1 MSPLRKLLQEESEHQ
16 WLSFAVFTVFV
27 IIGAVLID
35 WSSELSGVYSGST
48 LEVDGVVHDVAGDAI
63 LYENENGMNI
73 SVSDTDYR
81 YQLATCISQYEQITY
96 ACLGVESVIGFID
109 PGLECEQIWC
119 FQDIGENNTAT
130 DLSVNNGDLLII
142 LQNGVSNSIAAMKY
156 NSTEDPYKAELEG
169 VMHLQ
174 TITTTSDGW
183 LVGGSW
189 QAPTNWLGTNP
200 ASPPLYELVLAVTWD
215 GISSPDVEIIYIGGE
230 GEIHGIYDTDNGY
243 IATGT
248 AETVR
253 IVGEEVSTLGI
264 NSYTSVMDKNK
275 NVWLFGGYGSK
286 TVAIITD
293 EEIAIEKLP
302 EPLTLEPTFAYC
314 NEEGIISIHG
324 YDTQSLSSSISI
336 DSNARSSFFSLRGIL
351 DLGFISISI
360 LILSMMGW
368 NVADALRKGEVF

>member
-81 YQLATCISQYEQITY
+81 YQLATCISQYEHITY
-96 ACLGVESVIGFID
+96 ACLGVESFIGFID

-130 DLSVNNGDLLII
+130 DLSVNNGDILII

-156 NSTEDPYKAELEG
+156 NSTDDPYKTELEG

-215 GISSPDVEIIYIGGE
+215 GVSSPDVEIIYIGGE
-230 GEIHGIYDTDNGY
+230 GEIHGIYSTNNGY

-253 IVGEEVSTLGI
+253 IVGEDVSTLGI
-264 NSYTSVMDKNK
+264 NSYTSVVDKNK

-293 EEIAIEKLP
+293 DEITIEKLP

-324 YDTQSLSSSISI
+324 YDSQSSSSSLSI

-360 LILSMMGW
+360 LILSIMGW